1 MGSDGERFTGFVGR
15 VCLLT
20 LALVVTAG
28 SSADAQLPGSVNYR
42 LRLSTAAGTA
52 GSLPFW
58 LHTNQYGILEAS
70 SANTVFEFSV
80 QTPFNAQK
88 KFSYSYGVD
97 AVGRVSEDSSVLFN
111 GIFLKMRYSWLQ
123 LNAGRFKERL
133 GIDGGE
139 LSSGPFMWSGNSRP
153 MYKVSVF
160 TNDYVDVPFTNGFLA
175 LSGYFG
181 HGWFGN
187 NRFVQDA
194 YLHQKS
200 AYAKVGGRWRVN
212 VFAGL
217 LHNAMWGGYTD
228 STGALPSSL
237 EDFWSVFVGEG
248 ASTSAPENES
258 YNRLGNHL
266 GVWDLGVTV
275 DFERFDIMLQKTT
288 PFEDQSGLQGRSLED
303 GVYGLRIQRK
313 ERERLIDGF
322 LWEFLY
328 TKSQSG
334 ADAPDDTTGSGVGW
348 DNYFNNYMYRDG
360 WTYDGRILGTP
371 LFSFDPL
378 RSINAVF
385 NNRVVAHHFGLNGNV
400 WSTRYTFFY
409 TYSRN
414 YGTYEDLFFAQEMGI
429 EYRFD
434 PPLEQHA
441 YMLRIERPF
450 AALGRLL
457 ILDATVAADVG
468 EYYQDN
474 VGAMIGVK
482 YIGVFGQ

>member
-1 MGSDGERFTGFVGR
+1 MGADGKRFTGFVGR
-15 VCLLT
+15 VCLL
-20 LALVVTAG
+20 ALVLIVG
-28 SSADAQLPGSVNYR
+28 YGPRADAQLPGNVTYR
-42 LRLSTAAGTA
+42 FRLSTAAGTA

-58 LHTNQYGILEAS
+58 LHTNQYGVLDAS
-70 SANTVFEFSV
+70 SANTIVEFSV

-97 AVGRVSEDSSVLFN
+97 ALGRVSDDSSVLFN
-111 GIFLKMRYSWLQ
+111 GMFLKLRYSWLQ

-153 MYKVSVF
+153 MYKVSIF
-160 TNDYVDVPFTNGFLA
+160 TNEYVDVPFTDGFLA
-175 LSGYFG
+175 LKGYFG

-187 NRFVQDA
+187 NRFVRDA

-217 LHNAMWGGYTD
+217 LHNVMWGGYSD
-228 STGALPSSL
+228 STGDLPSGL
-237 EDFWSVFVGEG
+237 RDFWSVFVGEG
-248 ASTSAPENES
+248 AATSAPDGEA

-266 GVWDLGVTV
+266 GVWELGGTV
-275 DFERFDIMLQKTT
+275 DLESFDILLHKTT
-288 PFEDQSGLQGRSLED
+288 PFEDKSGLKGRSPED
-303 GVYGLRIQRK
+303 GLYGLRIQKK
-313 ERERLIDGF
+313 EREGLIDGF

-334 ADAPDDTTGSGVGW
+334 PDAPDDSTGSGVGR

-378 RSINAVF
+378 RSANAIF
-385 NNRVVAHHFGLNGNV
+385 NNRVVAHHFGIKGSV
-400 WSTRYTFFY
+400 FSTRYILFY

-414 YGTYEDLFFAQEMGI
+414 YGTYEDLFLAQEMGI

-434 PPLEQHA
+434 PALEQHA
-441 YMLRIERPF
+441 YMLRVERPF
-450 AALGRLL
+450 AALGRVFF
-457 ILDATVAADVG
+457 LDATVAADVG
-468 EYYQDN
+468 EYRRDS
-474 VGAMIGVK
+474 VGAMVGIK
-482 YIGVFGQ
+482 YIGMFGQ